1 LEVALTPGRGSAS
14 AVPVLWLT
22 AGLGCDG
29 DSIAMTAATQ
39 PSIEDLVGGVL
50 PGVPPL
56 ELHHPILS
64 YETGDDFLATFHAA
78 ANGDLGPFILV
89 VEGSIPNEN
98 LSGEGYW
105 AAMGNDPV
113 TGEPIT
119 TCTWI
124 DRLAPHAWAILAIG
138 TCAAYGGIH
147 AVDGNPTGAMGLS
160 DYLGWDW
167 RSPSGLPIVNLGG
180 CPVRPDN
187 ATWTLLQLLR
197 QYAGDGYLALDSE
210 RRPLQLFDHT
220 VHEGCDRGGFYEQG
234 DFAGEYGSS
243 RCIVKL
249 GCWGPVVDCNVA
261 KSGWMN
267 GVGGCANVGGICNGC
282 TMPGWPDK
290 FLPFM
295 DEPAGAK
302 MSTSAVLLYGRTV
315 RALRDITRRSMNL
328 EPEWRRVKFS
338 PRGGTGAD
346 E

>member
-1 LEVALTPGRGSAS
+1 MTDTRQLQQG
-14 AVPVLWLT
+14 VPVLWLT

-39 PSIEDLVGGVL
+39 PSIEDLVDGVF
-50 PGVPPL
+50 PGVPAV
-56 ELHHPILS
+56 ELHHPILG
-64 YETGDDFLATFHAA
+64 YEVGDEFLATFHRAA
-78 ANGDLGPFILV
+78 RGEMDPYILV
-89 VEGSIPNEN
+89 VEGSVPDESR
-98 LSGEGYW
+98 SGEGYF
-105 AAMGNDPV
+105 AAMGNDPE

-119 TCTWI
+119 TVEWI
-124 DRLAPHAWAILAIG
+124 DRLTAHAWAVVAVG

-147 AVDGNPTGAMGLS
+147 AMPGNPTGAMGLT

-167 RSPSGLPIVNLGG
+167 TAPSGLPVVNISG

-187 ATWTLLQLLR
+187 VTSTLLELLR
-197 QYAGDGYLALDSE
+197 FRVGDQPPLALDAE
-210 RRPLQLFDHT
+210 RRPAALFDHT
-220 VHEGCDRGGFYEQG
+220 VHEGCDRGGYYEQG
-234 DFAGEYGSS
+234 DFAGAYGSS

-249 GCWGPVVDCNVA
+249 GCWGPVADCNVA
-261 KSGWMN
+261 KQGWIN
-267 GVGGCANVGGICNGC
+267 GVGGCANVGGACNGC

-290 FLPFM
+290 FEPFM

-328 EPEWRRVKFS
+328 EPEWRRVRIT
-338 PRGGTGAD
+338 PRPEAQRD